1 MNNSSNIIQ
10 SYKKNKPIRFIDL
23 FAGMGGTRIGFEQ
36 SLKEND
42 MYGECVFTS
51 EIKSH
56 AISIYREN
64 FGHDFI
70 HGDITKINARKIP
83 DFDYLLA
90 GFPCQPFSSTGKKLG
105 FLDKRGGMFFTIL
118 KIINEKNPREF
129 FWKM

>member
-1 MNNSSNIIQ
+1 
-10 SYKKNKPIRFIDL
+10 
-23 FAGMGGTRIGFEQ
+23 
-36 SLKEND
+36 

-118 KIINEKNPREF
+118 KIINEKTQGSSSGKCRF
-129 FWKM
+129 FSQS

>member
-1 MNNSSNIIQ
+1 
-10 SYKKNKPIRFIDL
+10 
-23 FAGMGGTRIGFEQ
+23 MGGTRIGFEQ